1 MKFLRSE
8 KLKYVVLYVGA
19 LSLHLA
25 VVLALL
31 AMALGVDLNH
41 LTLVALL

>member
-8 KLKYVVLYVGA
+8 KLKYVVLYVSA

-25 VVLALL
+25 VVFALL
-31 AMALGVDLNH
+31 AMALGVDLNN
-41 LTLVALL
+41 LTLAAL

>member
-25 VVLALL
+25 VVFVLL
-31 AMALGVDLNH
+31 ATALGVDLNH
-41 LTLVALL
+41 LTLATLL